1 MPPNDRTRVPKR
13 PSPPKPGRETKAT
26 GKPKAKTTA
35 KAPVARENPSE
46 PRRRLSR
53 EDAVE
58 RILAATEKRLRASG
72 PDSLRIQE
80 IANDVGMSHPTVLHH
95 IGSREELVRAVCSR
109 AIFSLENELLEV
121 FSKQLGPPVIAS
133 TLHQIDEVLRHRGQ
147 ARLIAWL
154 ALTQPSEEGDSQ
166 SRLGDLVK
174 VLHAAREAPGAT
186 FEDTAFA
193 VVLASAAMVGT
204 SLLGPG
210 LFAMAGL
217 PKGEPT
223 LKRFREWFA
232 ALMLGHAERV
242 RAEPATA
249 ADDP

>member
-1 MPPNDRTRVPKR
+1 MPPNDRTRVAKR
-13 PSPPKPGRETKAT
+13 PSSPKAVRTTKAT
-26 GKPKAKTTA
+26 SAKAKTTA
-35 KAPVARENPSE
+35 KVTSVARDKPSE
-46 PRRRLSR
+46 PRRRRLSR

-72 PDSLRIQE
+72 PDSLRIHE
-80 IANDVGMSHPTVLHH
+80 IADDVGMSHPTVLHH
-95 IGSREELVRAVCSR
+95 IGSRDELVRAVCSR

-121 FSKQLGPPVIAS
+121 FSKQLGPPVISS

-154 ALTQPSEEGDSQ
+154 ALTQPSEEGDSK

-174 VLHAAREAPGAT
+174 VLHAARDAPDAT
-186 FEDTAFA
+186 LEDTAFA

-223 LKRFREWFA
+223 QKRFREWFA

-242 RAEPATA
+242 RASR
-249 ADDP
+249 